1 MESHSQQTVESI
13 QSKADAV
20 MNAVEEDFKR
30 IDATFEEIDTSVG
43 TGVRMLVSSGR
54 DFNLGRATDTLDR
67 LIRRRYKLKYF
78 VTMGL
83 FSKSDQH
90 PLGHTL

>member
-1 MESHSQQTVESI
+1 MLQLQLV
-13 QSKADAV
+13 KLGDDAFDV
-20 MNAVEEDFKR
+20 FFNGHRFLKQL
-30 IDATFEEIDTSVG
+30 FENNVG

-78 VTMGL
+78 VMMGL
-83 FSKSDQH
+83 FSKSDQP